1 MDWEQVVIHHFVPPP
16 RGMGAAMSFWT
27 NSVVSALS
35 SRPATV
41 SCGARGLDHVHWQAF
56 CRWGFLSFTRYAVK
70 VIGICWKQS
79 EVPPNSALDN
89 EL

>member
-1 MDWEQVVIHHFVPPP
+1 MDWEQVGIHSFVPPP

-27 NSVVSALS
+27 ISVVSALS

-56 CRWGFLSFTRYAVK
+56 CRWGFLSFTRYDAQSHWHVLEAVGSPTK
-70 VIGICWKQS
+70 FSVGQ
-79 EVPPNSALDN
+79 
-89 EL
+89 